1 MLSRDRTPVSPS
13 HYRWLDGREQPVPVG
28 RLARIAQGAHDI
40 VLSHAQYQLELVND
54 HRAREIR
61 EAALA
66 RQIALPA
73 RSIRRPFDL
82 SISRIR
88 DRFGRD
94 RRATWSRMATGAFA
108 E

>member
-1 MLSRDRTPVSPS
+1 
-13 HYRWLDGREQPVPVG
+13 
-28 RLARIAQGAHDI
+28 
-40 VLSHAQYQLELVND
+40 LSHAQYQLELVND

-73 RSIRRPFDL
+73 RSIRRSFGL

-88 DRFGRD
+88 DRFSGD
-94 RRATWSRMATGAFA
+94 RRAAWSRTATGALA

>member
-1 MLSRDRTPVSPS
+1 M
-13 HYRWLDGREQPVPVG
+13 
-28 RLARIAQGAHDI
+28 
-40 VLSHAQYQLELVND
+40 LSHAQYQLELVND
-54 HRAREIR
+54 QRAREIR

-73 RSIRRPFDL
+73 RSSRRSFGL

-88 DRFGRD
+88 DRFGGD
-94 RRATWSRMATGAFA
+94 QRATWSRTATGALA